1 MTGVFCAIT
10 PPKAADRVVDENVPS
25 DSSCYRVKRKANY
38 ITVEYAMGSP
48 TRRVQVLL
56 RLDKVMGA
64 DERSVRIFTERVMES
79 KTFQCD
85 ANNATCHDTLLLTR
99 GNANADIERFV
110 LEFDY
115 TNPTVEHYTPGA
127 IAKALGLAGEMYG
140 AAGYRYYLS
149 STHLCVS
156 RDEGA
161 AVADTVGALETRVD
175 SHGYL
180 QTNATAIASVSE
192 ELLGHSALYTSYHA
206 SECIGLLDTVAVM
219 PLAAASESSYLA
231 LSDTNLYETEPEQIS
246 LRRRLVE
253 LGQTCASTLP
263 FYERSYSLYD
273 IDCSNAYATCRTT
286 PSLPFRRMSTLQMR
300 AHYLLDGSKA
310 YFWFA
315 TDPTL
320 QSLPGLADSYDAIW
334 LSIIKLGLIVLAA
347 AVMWVRSDRVTSSSH
362 WLYRHCIQVANCV
375 PFASPSLKNSSVI
388 EDAFLGLTAIVA
400 RYSVAIWR
408 LGGLSADSQSRCVI
422 FELGA
427 SVVSLCNWVIRYW
440 VIEPGLPD
448 LIGTKSDGRGPLTRL
463 GGSMAI
469 ADASSAV
476 LLAFAEPPLLLS
488 AISRFD
494 NTARLLTGLLISL
507 VVLHRCLFACC
518 CNAIILEAHDVG
530 RLVSSQTYRG
540 LLYFA
545 LISWVYQ
552 TITLAVGLVDL
563 VVTPM
568 AYGIGRGVI
577 GNDGAIV
584 VALFMALVNSSL
596 PRLLHTCVLLWDDQ
610 YNPSPGKS
618 TK

>member
-1 MTGVFCAIT
+1 
-10 PPKAADRVVDENVPS
+10 
-25 DSSCYRVKRKANY
+25 
-38 ITVEYAMGSP
+38 
-48 TRRVQVLL
+48 
-56 RLDKVMGA
+56 
-64 DERSVRIFTERVMES
+64 
-79 KTFQCD
+79 
-85 ANNATCHDTLLLTR
+85 
-99 GNANADIERFV
+99 
-110 LEFDY
+110 
-115 TNPTVEHYTPGA
+115 
-127 IAKALGLAGEMYG
+127 
-140 AAGYRYYLS
+140 
-149 STHLCVS
+149 
-156 RDEGA
+156 
-161 AVADTVGALETRVD
+161 
-175 SHGYL
+175 
-180 QTNATAIASVSE
+180 
-192 ELLGHSALYTSYHA
+192 
-206 SECIGLLDTVAVM
+206 
-219 PLAAASESSYLA
+219 
-231 LSDTNLYETEPEQIS
+231 
-246 LRRRLVE
+246 
-253 LGQTCASTLP
+253 
-263 FYERSYSLYD
+263 
-273 IDCSNAYATCRTT
+273 
-286 PSLPFRRMSTLQMR
+286 
-300 AHYLLDGSKA
+300 
-310 YFWFA
+310 
-315 TDPTL
+315 
-320 QSLPGLADSYDAIW
+320 
-334 LSIIKLGLIVLAA
+334 
-347 AVMWVRSDRVTSSSH
+347 
-362 WLYRHCIQVANCV
+362 
-375 PFASPSLKNSSVI
+375 VI